1 MLHDDITAMSLR
13 SLDDYVHEFF
23 LFLFVCLLFN
33 IQSTAMVMPRLSVDL
48 TTLLSWAS
56 LD

>member
-23 LFLFVCLLFN
+23 LFLFVVCCLTS
-33 IQSTAMVMPRLSVDL
+33 QSTAMVMPRRSVDL
-48 TTLLSWAS
+48 TTLFPG
-56 LD
+56 